1 MVAELGREDPEFIV
15 VEAEMQASVR
25 SHRDFGHAGGIF
37 SHYNVIRVCMG
48 IVILLKYLWL
58 VKI

>member
-1 MVAELGREDPEFIV
+1 MVAELSREDPEFIV

-37 SHYNVIRVCMG
+37 SHYNVIRVH
-48 IVILLKYLWL
+48 
-58 VKI
+58 